1 MALPAASTTT
11 SSSSVRPRAKP
22 SSPDRVMSTRP
33 CGRSRPSS
41 QTTTSAKVRWM
52 SIPITRFT
60 RLPSVRGHGSGG
72 RHDNYG
78 SALAAQPGG
87 SQGRPATNSSSR
99 LIEWIGLPTL
109 RAPGAPQPG
118 WSHHTRGSRDPH
130 RLQQRH
136 EHHAS
141 YRPARAGARR
151 LRGERGEPG
160 RGRAALP
167 GRRADTLRLAA
178 DRPRGG
184 APPSEA
190 APRWPSTPRR
200 RAGGAGR
207 PGGGAE
213 RRHPGRVRRPARRA
227 HGRAAQRLGPVP
239 GAEGARPGAEEK
251 TVKAAEQDREDVA
264 EARRAWRAEL
274 AGIDPARL
282 VFIDETGIDTRMTR
296 AHARAARGE
305 RAVGKV
311 PRGRWERLTVI
322 GALALDG
329 VVASRGV
336 AAATGTAVFLAFA
349 EEVLI
354 PALRERP
361 DALVVM
367 DNPGA
372 HKAEAVRGA
381 LDRAGLAHRYLPSY
395 SPDMNPIEQAWS
407 KLKAR
412 LRAVGARS
420 KEALEAALGP
430 ALATITAQ
438 DARGW
443 FRLAGY
449 PAAD

>member
-1 MALPAASTTT
+1 
-11 SSSSVRPRAKP
+11 
-22 SSPDRVMSTRP
+22 
-33 CGRSRPSS
+33 
-41 QTTTSAKVRWM
+41 
-52 SIPITRFT
+52 
-60 RLPSVRGHGSGG
+60 
-72 RHDNYG
+72 
-78 SALAAQPGG
+78 
-87 SQGRPATNSSSR
+87 
-99 LIEWIGLPTL
+99 
-109 RAPGAPQPG
+109 
-118 WSHHTRGSRDPH
+118 
-130 RLQQRH
+130 
-136 EHHAS
+136 
-141 YRPARAGARR
+141 
-151 LRGERGEPG
+151 
-160 RGRAALP
+160 
-167 GRRADTLRLAA
+167 
-178 DRPRGG
+178 
-184 APPSEA
+184 
-190 APRWPSTPRR
+190 
-200 RAGGAGR
+200 
-207 PGGGAE
+207 
-213 RRHPGRVRRPARRA
+213 
-227 HGRAAQRLGPVP
+227 VP

-251 TVKAAEQDREDVA
+251 TVKAAERDREDVA

-296 AHARAARGE
+296 PYARAARGQ

-329 VVASRGV
+329 LVASRGV

-367 DNPGA
+367 DNLAA

-395 SPDMNPIEQAWS
+395 SPDLNPIERAWS
-407 KLKAR
+407 KLKTR

-420 KEALEAALGP
+420 KEALEQALGP

-449 PAAD
+449 PSAE